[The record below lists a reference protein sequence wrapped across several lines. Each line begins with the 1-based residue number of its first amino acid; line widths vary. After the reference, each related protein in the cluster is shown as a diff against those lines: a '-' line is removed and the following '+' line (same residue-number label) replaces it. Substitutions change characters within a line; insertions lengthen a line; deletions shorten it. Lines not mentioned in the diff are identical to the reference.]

1 VNRKDDAMTRQHPNG
16 DPGTPQPRAVR
27 RSAARA
33 ERERPGGPRLSR
45 PVRLAVFGAIAL
57 LVGGAAIGL
66 VVGRLQGPAAT
77 DAAALQIRASMGG
90 FNPPALS
97 VKAGQLVKV
106 ELSSTDTSAHGDGGG
121 WHQLAIDALGIN
133 WKVGPESSTVFEF
146 TAPATAGTY
155 SWYCDICCGGKA
167 NPSMQGTLTVTA

>member
-1 VNRKDDAMTRQHPNG
+1 MTRPHSNS

-27 RSAARA
+27 RASARA
-33 ERERPGGPRLSR
+33 ERERPAGPRLSR
-45 PVRLAVFGAIAL
+45 PVRLAIFGVIAL

-66 VVGRLQGPAAT
+66 VVGRLAGPAAT
-77 DAAALQIRASMGG
+77 DAAALQVHASMGG
-90 FNPPALS
+90 FDPPALS
-97 VKAGQLVKV
+97 VKAGQRVKV
-106 ELSSTDTSAHGDGGG
+106 ELSSTDTSMHSDGGG

-146 TAPATAGTY
+146 TAPAVAGTY

-167 NPSMQGTLTVTA
+167 NPSMQGKLTVTA